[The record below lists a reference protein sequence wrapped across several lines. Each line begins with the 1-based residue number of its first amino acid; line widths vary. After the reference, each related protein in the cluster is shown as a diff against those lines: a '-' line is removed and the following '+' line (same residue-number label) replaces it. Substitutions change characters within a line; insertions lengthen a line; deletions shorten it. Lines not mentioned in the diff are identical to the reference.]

1 MSEEN
6 VELARRLLDR
16 WNAGD
21 HTFPDESVH
30 PDIEVISH
38 GLMAGRPLHGREGLR
53 RFFRELDEEFAEF
66 MVTAEEWREEGDRVG
81 MLGRLHLRG
90 RESGIPFDQPV
101 VGVLGVVRDGQ
112 LIRIETFYDD
122 PPGALE
128 AAGLRE

>member
-6 VELARRLLDR
+6 VELARTLIDR
-16 WNAGD
+16 WNAGE
-21 HTFPDESVH
+21 HTFPDEVVH

-53 RFFRELDEEFAEF
+53 RFFRELDEEFDEW
-66 MVTAEEWREEGDRVG
+66 TIKPEEWREAEDRVG
-81 MLGRLHLRG
+81 LLARLHLRG

-101 VGVLGVVRDGQ
+101 VGVLGVIRDGQ
-112 LIRIETFYDD
+112 IIRIETFYDD